1 MPTKLRVFAVPT
13 TVPAELIPMVAPT
26 TVDPVIVPTP
36 VIVPVTVRSPLI
48 VCCADALTI
57 ASATLKSS
65 KI

>member
-1 MPTKLRVFAVPT
+1 MKFNVFAAPT
-13 TVPAELIPMVAPT
+13 TVPPELIPIAAPV
-26 TVDPVIVPTP
+26 TVDPVTVPTP
-36 VIVPVTVRSPLI
+36 VMVPVTVKLPLI